1 MPRLARLDAPGV
13 LHHIMI
19 RGIERR
25 NIFRVKKDR
34 EDFLERL
41 SKLIPETQTCCYA
54 WVLMSNHAHLLLR
67 TGKAPLATVMR
78 RLLTGYVVSF
88 NRRHKRRGHLFQ
100 NRYKSIVCQEDIY
113 LRELVRYI
121 HLNPVRSGIV
131 KDLTQLNAYAYS
143 GHSAIMGK
151 TERPWQ
157 DINYVLGFFGKRV
170 PSARREYIS
179 YVKAGYDQG
188 HRDEFS
194 GGGLIR
200 SLGGWS
206 EVSKTNIK
214 GGIHVKSDE
223 RILGESTFVSDILS
237 QANEK
242 YERKYELKRRGYDLS
257 RVAMK
262 VSEIFNIDAKEIL
275 SKGKQQ
281 KKVKARSL
289 FCYWAAKELE
299 VSLTELSRRI
309 GISVPAVGY
318 SVERG
323 SIIAKEN
330 NYKLIENKT

>member
-151 TERPWQ
+151 TDRPWQ

-170 PSARREYIS
+170 PSARREYLS
-179 YVKAGYDQG
+179 YVKVGYDQG

-289 FCYWAAKELE
+289 FCYWAVKELE

>member
-151 TERPWQ
+151 TDRPWQ

-170 PSARREYIS
+170 PSARREYLS
-179 YVKAGYDQG
+179 YVKVGYDQG

-262 VSEIFNIDAKEIL
+262 VSDIFNIDAKEIL

-289 FCYWAAKELE
+289 FCYWAVKELE